1 MLTSFPLNAGVAEQ
15 KTCCIVKRNPRRHV
29 HTPQAGYLTP
39 DHCRVTRSIALR
51 SVGRGGFMDTI
62 YKLKFNW
69 STCLLL
75 NL

>member
-1 MLTSFPLNAGVAEQ
+1 LNAGVAEQ
-15 KTCCIVKRNPRRHV
+15 KTCCIVKRNPCRHV